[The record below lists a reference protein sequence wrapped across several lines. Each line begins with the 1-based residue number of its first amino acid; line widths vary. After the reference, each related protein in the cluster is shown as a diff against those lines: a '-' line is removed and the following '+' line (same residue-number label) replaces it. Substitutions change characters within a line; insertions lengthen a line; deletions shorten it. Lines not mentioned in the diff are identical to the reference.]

1 MQTDRP
7 YTQAMPKKSKL
18 KLAPV
23 DTGNETLGQRL
34 ARLRRERGLTQ
45 KQIAEKTGLIQELV
59 SNYEL
64 DKLRLNADMILR
76 FSEALDVSTDELLR
90 GSKAKPSAMKKQPSI
105 KLVRRMEQI
114 EALPLYQQRVL
125 LSTIDHFLAAAQDS

>member
-1 MQTDRP
+1 MGEE
-7 YTQAMPKKSKL
+7 SF
-18 KLAPV
+18 
-23 DTGNETLGQRL
+23 GQRL
-34 ARLRRERGLTQ
+34 ARLRKERGWTQ

-76 FSEALDVSTDELLR
+76 FAELFDVSADELLR
-90 GSKAKPSAMKKQPSI
+90 GSKSTLVAKKQPSI

-114 EALPLYQQRVL
+114 EGLPLYQQRVL
-125 LSTIDHFLAAAQDS
+125 LSTIDHFLAAAQDR